1 MPAGGCANCCR
12 ALCPLL
18 QHYQQQHEAA
28 RAVLLTRQQQ
38 RWWQEVGECSQ
49 ALGRARAACGSCCCS
64 HRQGRRHGARVVKVW
79 IFAQAGR
86 LSDAMHDQ
94 VAWLL
99 SHAVVQGAGDALHV
113 AR

>member
-1 MPAGGCANCCR
+1 M
-12 ALCPLL
+12 
-18 QHYQQQHEAA
+18 
-28 RAVLLTRQQQ
+28 
-38 RWWQEVGECSQ
+38 
-49 ALGRARAACGSCCCS
+49 
-64 HRQGRRHGARVVKVW
+64 KVW

>member
-1 MPAGGCANCCR
+1 MHWMVRSDDCCLMHWGREHRCCKCYCDAGH
-12 ALCPLL
+12 L
-18 QHYQQQHEAA
+18 
-28 RAVLLTRQQQ
+28 QQQ